1 MSTIAIVPSDVISKR
16 MLAVRLA
23 TLLTGAGHRVVMLV
37 DEGDHDA
44 VDDGFERR
52 AIPIRCSAG
61 QRRRRWRPVA
71 LWRASRDAAAAL
83 DTDALATVLAA
94 VEPDLLIIDIE
105 EWEALALALALPS
118 PPPLAVLCSFFD
130 PWPIAG
136 LGPND
141 PGPAGGFVDRVR
153 GDLRWPWMWFRM
165 RAYHV
170 RQQLVRG
177 EVDRIA
183 VSRALAR
190 RLGVRREFTVRQ
202 WVHPFAPRRLPMLV
216 CNALELD
223 IPHTPRP
230 GVVHIGSL
238 LDPAETDPMRALA
251 DHDHDLAAVVA
262 GARAEGR
269 PIVLCVFGTLRTGE
283 RTVLM
288 RRIAEVAR
296 RRPDH
301 QFVIGSTIDGHADGF
316 DGLANVH
323 VGEWI
328 PQRALLTFAAA
339 AFVHTGNATLH
350 ECVVARVP
358 MLVHPFEV
366 NDQPRNAA
374 RVIRHGIGA
383 LDGGDGDDPG
393 TLAARLDA
401 VIADD
406 GIRRRIGELAD
417 QVTRYEREGVALAA
431 VEDLLRASDGH
442 LTDAARRR
450 P

>member
-1 MSTIAIVPSDVISKR
+1 MPTIAIVPSDVISKR
-16 MLAVRLA
+16 MLAQRLGR
-23 TLLTGAGHRVVMLV
+23 LLVGAGHRVVMLV
-37 DEGDHDA
+37 DEGDREA
-44 VDDGFERR
+44 ADDGFERWT
-52 AIPIRCSAG
+52 IRIRHSAA
-61 QRRRRWRPVA
+61 RPPRRWRPVA

-83 DTDALATVLAA
+83 DTDALATVLGE

-105 EWEALALALALPS
+105 EWEALALALALRP

-130 PWPIAG
+130 VWPIAG

-141 PGPAGGFVDRVR
+141 PGPAGGLVDRVR
-153 GDLRWPWMWFRM
+153 GDLRWPWMWCRM

-170 RQQLVRG
+170 KQQLVRG

-190 RLGVRREFTVRQ
+190 RLGVRREFTGRQ
-202 WVHPFAPRRLPMLV
+202 WLHPFAPRHLPMLV

-223 IPHTPRP
+223 IPHTPRT

-238 LDPAETDPMRALA
+238 LDPVESDAMAALA
-251 DHDHDLAAVVA
+251 DELAAVVA
-262 GARAEGR
+262 RARAEGR
-269 PIVLCVFGTLRTGE
+269 PIVLCAFGTLGTGE

-288 RRIAEVAR
+288 RRIAGLAR
-296 RRPDH
+296 LRPSY
-301 QFVIGSTIDGHADGF
+301 QFVVGSTEHADEF
-316 DGLANVH
+316 DGLANVY
-323 VGEWI
+323 VADWI
-328 PQRALLTFAAA
+328 PQRALLTYAAA
-339 AFVHTGNATLH
+339 AFVHSGNATLH

-358 MLVHPFEV
+358 MLVHPFDV

-383 LDGGDGDDPG
+383 LDAGDGDDARV
-393 TLAARLDA
+393 LAARLDA
-401 VIADD
+401 VIADER
-406 GIRRRIGELAD
+406 IKRRIGELAD
-417 QVTRYEREGVALAA
+417 RISYYERDGAALVA

-442 LTDAARRR
+442 LTDAARSR